1 MLKPEN
7 IFDLAYA
14 RNPAISWRQDEE
26 GLVELTVENKGF
38 FNRLAQKVFNR
49 PAISYIQLDAIG
61 SLVWLQLGQKD
72 DVLSISEAV
81 KEKFGQEA
89 EPLLQRLGQFFNIM
103 EQHQLII
110 RK

>member
-1 MLKPEN
+1 MLKPKN

-81 KEKFGQEA
+81 KEKFPTFSDFREKVRNPPAISLAWGNFA
-89 EPLLQRLGQFFNIM
+89 
-103 EQHQLII
+103 
-110 RK
+110 

>member
-1 MLKPEN
+1 
-7 IFDLAYA
+7 
-14 RNPAISWRQDEE
+14 
-26 GLVELTVENKGF
+26 VELTVENKGF

>member
-1 MLKPEN
+1 MLKPKN

-61 SLVWLQLGQKD
+61 SLVWLQ
-72 DVLSISEAV
+72 
-81 KEKFGQEA
+81 FGQEA